1 MAMQFKPQLAA
12 MKLPQGDHLIRHH
25 GDLLCCFL
33 LSFFSSASPVLLL
46 LLLLLLLLPNS
57 LGREAA
63 GCEGG
68 TQLARTVISPLGT
81 WKTTGWAEESHI
93 ATKYMPMVSAMH
105 MMPNIMVSAMHLMT
119 NIMHANDGSEGRA
132 SSI

>member
-25 GDLLCCFL
+25 GALLCCFWL
-33 LSFFSSASPVLLL
+33 FFFSSASPVLLL
-46 LLLLLLLLPNS
+46 LLLNS
-57 LGREAA
+57 LGREAD

-81 WKTTGWAEESHI
+81 WKMTGWAEESHM
-93 ATKYMPMVSAMH
+93 ATKYMPIVSAVNV
-105 MMPNIMVSAMHLMT
+105 MPNT
-119 NIMHANDGSEGRA
+119 TRK
-132 SSI
+132 